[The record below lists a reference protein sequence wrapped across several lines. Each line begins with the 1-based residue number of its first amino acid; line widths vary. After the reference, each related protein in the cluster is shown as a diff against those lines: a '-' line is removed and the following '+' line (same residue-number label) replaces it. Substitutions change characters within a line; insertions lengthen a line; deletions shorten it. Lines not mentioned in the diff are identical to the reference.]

1 MAACGKDS
9 GPAKLLNFLEGKLA
23 DSPDSAFHTLLDRE
37 ILHSETR
44 IKFWVV
50 AGVLAN
56 LVILIGIGAPL
67 IYYLGTIQS
76 QANSAMVTIQAT
88 SVKLQEVEERVNRHE
103 LWESAA
109 ETWMNQQGF
118 VAPRQREGNSK

>member
-9 GPAKLLNFLEGKLA
+9 GPAKLLNYLEGKLA

-76 QANSAMVTIQAT
+76 QANSAMITIQAT
-88 SVKLQEVEERVNRHE
+88 SVKVQDIEQRVNRHE

-109 ETWMNQQGF
+109 ESWMNQKGF
-118 VAPRQREGNSK
+118 VPPRDREGKAQ